1 MGLNLDRLTTRVT
14 RAVARSEREYALEMR
29 AYIQTAHARL
39 QEDLRRGWPD
49 RLRESSRVWREARA
63 RELLAQVQPALDA
76 LRLDNEMGPA
86 FRTIQA
92 AIDAGTRLEAEQSRA
107 IFEAYARSS
116 RDGRTAA
123 EIREFI
129 TGPRVPWGAIEDQ
142 TRNFAQGRNT
152 LVRLHNYTEEAFQ
165 KINTAVVNGLVRG
178 DGYRKVAR
186 EVRRAVIG
194 EPVGRGGLAYQAET
208 IARTELLSSLNVAKQ
223 ERLEATGITEVVW
236 VATADERVCFPAGTM
251 VSTPDGEREIESLRP
266 GDVVLTRDG
275 PHRVARTMRRR
286 YDGAFVRIT
295 AGGRSLTA
303 TVNHPVWTTRGWQRA
318 DALRAGDTLQNAAKQ
333 RIQVDDV
340 HHVMLRNAANGD
352 AVPFADRLVASGVA
366 LPVLVPV
373 RAVDFQRGV
382 DVGQVEI
389 DAPATEA
396 AFLLERDAEPV
407 QARAHDGFKARLAAM
422 PAVAGDA
429 AEARGV
435 SRAWRRPLRFTA
447 PLARE
452 QVRRASAFLAAMRA
466 VLALLRPHGSAT
478 AHARAHLA
486 LRAAR
491 VRADG
496 VPIGER
502 GGDGERTAAGAA
514 RFRHHLRLAG
524 RVIARATAPAARA
537 AHVLQEHA
545 AAVLARGGA
554 LRASPV
560 MAAGVGAVCA
570 GSADVR
576 MERRA
581 ADHARGDSSGAR
593 HDSIIPPRG
602 AVYVYNLSIDTLPE
616 YYANGV
622 LVHNCHYCGAR
633 SGNVYKLSDVIIPA
647 HPRCRCTT
655 APFKREWVEAGVLDM
670 GDLRQHRAD
679 VLAEY
684 RAAVG
689 DEDARFS
696 TGATPFERSAGRE
709 RPRPR
714 ITV

>member
-223 ERLEATGITEVVW
+223 ERLEATGITEVIW
-236 VATADERVCFPAGTM
+236 VATADERVCEFC
-251 VSTPDGEREIESLRP
+251 
-266 GDVVLTRDG
+266 
-275 PHRVARTMRRR
+275 
-286 YDGAFVRIT
+286 
-295 AGGRSLTA
+295 GGRS
-303 TVNHPVWTTRGWQRA
+303 G
-318 DALRAGDTLQNAAKQ
+318 
-333 RIQVDDV
+333 
-340 HHVMLRNAANGD
+340 
-352 AVPFADRLVASGVA
+352 
-366 LPVLVPV
+366 
-373 RAVDFQRGV
+373 
-382 DVGQVEI
+382 
-389 DAPATEA
+389 
-396 AFLLERDAEPV
+396 
-407 QARAHDGFKARLAAM
+407 
-422 PAVAGDA
+422 
-429 AEARGV
+429 
-435 SRAWRRPLRFTA
+435 
-447 PLARE
+447 
-452 QVRRASAFLAAMRA
+452 
-466 VLALLRPHGSAT
+466 
-478 AHARAHLA
+478 
-486 LRAAR
+486 
-491 VRADG
+491 
-496 VPIGER
+496 
-502 GGDGERTAAGAA
+502 
-514 RFRHHLRLAG
+514 
-524 RVIARATAPAARA
+524 
-537 AHVLQEHA
+537 
-545 AAVLARGGA
+545 
-554 LRASPV
+554 
-560 MAAGVGAVCA
+560 
-570 GSADVR
+570 
-576 MERRA
+576 
-581 ADHARGDSSGAR
+581 
-593 HDSIIPPRG
+593 
-602 AVYVYNLSIDTLPE
+602 YVYRLQ
-616 YYANGV
+616 
-622 LVHNCHYCGAR
+622 
-633 SGNVYKLSDVIIPA
+633 DVIIPA

-684 RAAVG
+684 REAVG